1 MASMGLESAIG
12 RDAERKDSSEELQS
26 SFENTIKETVR
37 AKTNNTQFC
46 VEPTELRI
54 TMENTR

>member
-1 MASMGLESAIG
+1 MGLESAIG
-12 RDAERKDSSEELQS
+12 RDTERKDSSEELQS